1 MANNKLTKARSEKN
15 DEFYTRLE
23 DIEKELKY
31 YRKHFEGK
39 VVFCNCDD
47 PYESNFFK
55 FFALNF
61 NWFKLKKLMATC
73 YDGSPISGIELP
85 LWEEDGEEKKKALK
99 AVLVIDELYDANG
112 DGAIDEE
119 DVKLMLQKPG
129 AVTELKGNGSFDSPE
144 CIELLKESDIV
155 CTNPPFSRFRDFI
168 ELILKYNKKFL
179 IIGNTNATTYKEI
192 FSKIKDNQIW
202 LGVSSFN
209 TGMYFYVPE
218 TYEYTSD
225 YKSDKE
231 KDGKKTIRVSSVCW
245 FTNLE
250 HPKRNE
256 PLYLVKEYNGHE
268 DEYPKYDNYDAIE
281 VSKVENIPDDYKGV
295 MGVPITFLDKYCPEQ
310 FEILGCCEPCI
321 DLNIFKNMKNFTEYK
336 SRQIVYNNHIC
347 QKTYHRILIRRK

>member
-1 MANNKLTKARSEKN
+1 MSNVKLNKAHSKKN
-15 DEFYTRLE
+15 DEFYTRLD
-23 DIEKELKY
+23 DIEKELFY
-31 YRKHFEGK
+31 YKNHFEGK

-61 NWFKLKKLMATC
+61 NWFKLKKLIATC
-73 YDGSPISGIELP
+73 YDGSPITGVELP
-85 LWEEDGEEKKKALK
+85 LWEEDNKNVEKKKALK
-99 AVLVIDELYDANG
+99 AILVINELYDVNG

-168 ELILKYNKKFL
+168 ELLMKYNKKFL
-179 IIGNTNATTYKEI
+179 IIGNTNAIGYKEI
-192 FSKIKDNQIW
+192 FPRIKDNQMW
-202 LGVSSFN
+202 LGVTNFN
-209 TGMYFYVPE
+209 AGMYFYVPE
-218 TYEYTSD
+218 SYEYTAD
-225 YKSDKE
+225 YKSKKV

-250 HPKRNE
+250 HPRRNE
-256 PLYLVKEYNGHE
+256 KMYLVKEYSGHE

-281 VSKVENIPDDYKGV
+281 VSKVENIPYDYDGI
-295 MGVPITFLDKYCPEQ
+295 MGVPITFLDKYCPDQ
-310 FEILGCCEPCI
+310 FEIVRFRKGDDDK
-321 DLNIFKNMKNFTEYK
+321 DLSVNG
-336 SRQIVYNNHIC
+336 VY
-347 QKTYHRILIRRK
+347 TYSRILIRKK